1 MFDSLARSSVT
12 KATTKLEVLEKGKF
26 LLWKSGIRIKKEKE
40 REKILRREV
49 DLTFTSSEAN
59 GDSSVDETST
69 PMDVERQSREPRDP
83 PDAFCTT
90 CQEEEEEEEEE
101 KEEKEK
107 EEEKEEGLIARVVPG
122 DDGGCG

>member
-12 KATTKLEVLEKGKF
+12 KATTKLEVLEKGRF

-90 CQEEEEEEEEE
+90 CQEEEEEEEE
-101 KEEKEK
+101 K